1 MKMKVKTIK
10 GNSVREIEAAI
21 EESIEDAF
29 QPTLAIV
36 FAPLLFDL
44 LSIQNLFSL
53 KGISVFGS
61 SSFGNFID
69 RSYDKESIVAML
81 FVINPDYFRIIFKE
95 TGNKTTKEIATSIG
109 QEANKFF
116 SKPSFIIGAGGTK
129 TDGEMIVDG
138 ILEGTEEKSKI
149 FGGLASGD
157 FSIMKTTVFDSYQIS
172 EDAIV
177 ALVFDE
183 EHIQLE
189 GLAVGGWKSIGIFHT
204 ITKSEGNVVYEI
216 DDAPALELALRYSNI
231 DLTKVEKGELVLR
244 IASSFQLELH
254 RENSYPI
261 MRTPTFADIENKAL
275 IFAGSVPMGSKVKFC
290 LLPGFEVTANLI
302 REYVQY
308 QKEKPTADAMILFS
322 CAGRELS
329 LGPWIEE
336 EIEGIQNIWNS
347 PLVGFFTNGEIGPD
361 KNANIE
367 FYNMT
372 CSLVLL
378 NQI

>member
-1 MKMKVKTIK
+1 MKVKTIK
-10 GNSVREIEAAI
+10 GNSAHEIETAI
-21 EESIEDAF
+21 NESIASAF

-36 FAPLLFDL
+36 FVPLSFDMI
-44 LSIQNLFSL
+44 SIRNTFTM

-69 RSYDKESIVAML
+69 RGYDKESIVAML
-81 FVINPDYFRIIFKE
+81 FEINPDHFKIIFKE
-95 TGNKTTKEIATSIG
+95 TGDKTTKETAISIG
-109 QEANKFF
+109 QAANEIFAN
-116 SKPSFIIGAGGTK
+116 PSFIIGAGGIK
-129 TDGEMIVDG
+129 TDGEMVVDG
-138 ILEGTEEKSKI
+138 ILEGVAKKVKI

-157 FSIMKTTVFDSYQIS
+157 FSLMKTTVFDSHQIS
-172 EDAIV
+172 DDAIV
-177 ALVFDE
+177 ALIFDE
-183 EHIQLE
+183 EHIKVE
-189 GLAVGGWKSIGIFHT
+189 GLAVGGWKSMGIFHT
-204 ITKSEGNVVYEI
+204 ITKSEGNVVYTI
-216 DDAPALELALRYSNI
+216 DDTPALDLAIRYGSI

-254 RENSYPI
+254 RENTYPI
-261 MRTPTFADIENKAL
+261 MRTPTFADQENKSVV
-275 IFAGSVPMGSKVKFC
+275 FAGSVPMGSKVKFC

-302 REYVQY
+302 SEYEQF

-336 EIEGIQNIWNS
+336 EIEGIQNIWNL
-347 PLVGFFTNGEIGPD
+347 PLVGYFTNGEIGSD
-361 KNANIE
+361 KNANTE

-378 NQI
+378 SQI